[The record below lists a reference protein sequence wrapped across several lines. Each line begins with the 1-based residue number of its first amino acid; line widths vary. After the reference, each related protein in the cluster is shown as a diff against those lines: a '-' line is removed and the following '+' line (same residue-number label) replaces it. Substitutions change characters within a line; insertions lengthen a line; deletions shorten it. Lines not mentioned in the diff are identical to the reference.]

1 MIISPRT
8 TRAGRRS
15 GITLTEILISI
26 MILGV
31 GMVSLATLFPLGLL
45 KLRDA
50 TRYSRTA
57 YLVQSAASDMA
68 SRGLLN
74 KQTFFSA
81 DMLNGVG
88 GYPYWY
94 YYVSPNPVVP
104 TPYAQYDP
112 FVQDTP
118 SYGGA
123 PYALNPNGTVSAYY
137 GAVANLGSG
146 LPVAYDPLW
155 RYRTGVYLDPLNQT
169 MPEARFASGSNY
181 VRAVDPTDGNP
192 PSAYGLQR
200 LTNFN
205 RPMSGALNLMNA
217 ANNIP
222 AIFVSPEDVVWNEE
236 QTTTN
241 LSPVIPDL
249 AIASSPNTTANDWR
263 YSWMFT
269 GLQTNTPPASGLP
282 TTSLGATFDG
292 NLVIWEN
299 RPFGIEAVAGGSG
312 YQVDGETVV
321 EAVFGYS
328 TNVSGP
334 PGYGLSSDRSVLL
347 RWPATQTDIVVK
359 AGDWIA
365 DVTYERNYLIAST
378 RFVGVP
384 NPAHQGE
391 WDNMPPQRC
400 YWYQVQRSTP
410 PTNDLSV
417 AGMRSMVV
425 SVGSSLQAKTL
436 MTASGQWQINAALIA
451 RNVINVIPQTFFV
464 R

>member
-1 MIISPRT
+1 MIISAST

-68 SRGLLN
+68 SQGLLN

-94 YYVSPNPVVP
+94 ASSAGGAVPN
-104 TPYAQYDP
+104 QYDP

-118 SYGGA
+118 SYGGV
-123 PYALNPNGTVSAYY
+123 PYTISGGVVTYNGV
-137 GAVANLGSG
+137 VANLGSG

-169 MPEARFASGSNY
+169 MPEARFASG
-181 VRAVDPTDGNP
+181 VGFLRVDPTDNNP

-205 RPMSGALNLMNA
+205 RPTSGAFNLMNA

-249 AIASSPNTTANDWR
+249 AIASSPGTTANDWR

-269 GLQTNTPPASGLP
+269 GLQTNTPPASGAP

-299 RPFGIEAVAGGSG
+299 RPFGIEAVAGPYGPA

-347 RWPATQTDIVVK
+347 RWKATQTDIVVK

-365 DVTYERNYLIAST
+365 DVTYERKYLIAST

-410 PTNDLSV
+410 PTNDPIV

-436 MTASGQWQINAALIA
+436 MTTNGWQINAALIA